1 MDENKP
7 SSRLRRQA
15 ETRQALLV
23 TAEESFCRDGY
34 AATSLERIAKAAGFT
49 TGAIYANFS
58 SKERLFLALHE
69 HRAQRFGATSGD
81 WIPPGASLE
90 VRLHAFGLHVG
101 ELAKENRAWALVAA
115 EFWAQAAR
123 RPELAAEL
131 VEVHARNR
139 ADFAEVIRAVVS
151 PDAVDEA
158 MLQQTAYQAIGL
170 LEGLAIQ
177 TYVDDSADFVAL
189 FAEGFQRLVS
199 TALGR
204 DKAARPSKA
213 ATR

>member
-1 MDENKP
+1 VDENTT

-15 ETRQALLV
+15 ETRQVLLA

-49 TGAIYANFS
+49 TGAIYANFP

-69 HRAQRFGATSGD
+69 HRAQRFGATSRD
-81 WIPPGASLE
+81 WIPTGASLE
-90 VRLHAFGLHVG
+90 VRLHAFGVHVG
-101 ELAKENRAWALVAA
+101 ELAKDNRAWALVAA

-123 RPELAAEL
+123 RPDLAEELAEM
-131 VEVHARNR
+131 HTRNR
-139 ADFAEVIRAVVS
+139 AEFAEVIRAVVS
-151 PDAVDEA
+151 PDAIDEA
-158 MLQQTAYQAIGL
+158 TLTQTAYQVIGL
-170 LEGLAIQ
+170 LEGLAVQ

-189 FAEGFQRLVS
+189 FAEGFEKLVS

-204 DKAARPSKA
+204 RKAGRPSKA
-213 ATR
+213 AAR